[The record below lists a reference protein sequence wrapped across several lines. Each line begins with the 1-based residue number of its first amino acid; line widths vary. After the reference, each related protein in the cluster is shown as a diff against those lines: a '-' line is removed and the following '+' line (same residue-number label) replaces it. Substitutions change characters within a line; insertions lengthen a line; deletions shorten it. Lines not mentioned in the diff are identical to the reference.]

1 MQSSDLIQVL
11 HHLTQDVSVLFVMTH
26 LCSDHTWRETTR
38 KSVRSLC
45 VCVCVS
51 VLVACAHLRAFAPAT
66 LDEEADEIEERR
78 VSVLPVKLSP
88 VVDHCLLTHHKQATM
103 CVFT

>member
-1 MQSSDLIQVL
+1 M
-11 HHLTQDVSVLFVMTH
+11 
-26 LCSDHTWRETTR
+26 
-38 KSVRSLC
+38 RSLC

-88 VVDHCLLTHHKQATM
+88 VVDHRLLTHHKQATM